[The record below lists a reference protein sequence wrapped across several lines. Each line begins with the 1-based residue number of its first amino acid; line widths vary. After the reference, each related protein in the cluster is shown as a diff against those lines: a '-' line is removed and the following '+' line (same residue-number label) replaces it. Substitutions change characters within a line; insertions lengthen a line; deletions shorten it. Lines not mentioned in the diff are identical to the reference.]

1 MISSI
6 HTARELAP
14 AQAPVEP
21 EQAPV
26 CKCGATLAPD
36 GACLEIGACPRA
48 DRRATRHATG
58 RTSKYAVPSAWNAR
72 GSVD

>member
-1 MISSI
+1 MISSAL
-6 HTARELAP
+6 TARELAP
-14 AQAPVEP
+14 ALPAET

-48 DRRATRHATG
+48 DRRATRHSAG
-58 RTSKYAVPSAWNAR
+58 RTAKFAVPSAWNAR